1 MKTPKKTLN
10 VEVAEWLIHHR
21 WRDSL
26 EIDVKQRMPSFVDDA
41 VMAAV
46 YIVAGTS
53 GDGRVSLS
61 PKLVFKCLMLPEISV
76 STVKTVEYGHEMSD
90 RHAQRLAQT
99 VRYALRGIASRIQS
113 HDLLLLTEDQKE
125 SIQMERDFVRAY
137 YQRLDSPLFSPRLSP
152 VPGHILDIK
161 LSGDYLGYAEALR
174 AFRINS

>member
-10 VEVAEWLIHHR
+10 VEVAEWLINHR

-26 EIDVKQRMPSFVDDA
+26 DIDVKQRMPSFVEDA

-46 YIVAGTS
+46 YIAAGTS
-53 GDGRVSLS
+53 RDGRVNVS

-113 HDLLLLTEDQKE
+113 HDLPLTEDQKE
-125 SIQMERDFVRAY
+125 NIQMERDFVRAY
-137 YQRLDSPLFSPRLSP
+137 YQKTTSPLFSDKLPP
-152 VPGHILDIK
+152 VPQNILNLK
-161 LSGDYLGYAEALR
+161 LLGDHLAYAEALR
-174 AFRINS
+174 SFRINS